1 MTLPKLVP
9 LTLLVAVAFAHASTG
24 DPTLPNTQLFK
35 VTARDCT
42 LVDLKTWKHGTLD
55 VLSRSEVTES
65 VRWVQLCND
74 KKYPVFGVAAKL
86 DPNSTHND
94 KQFRRLYAELR
105 KANSGWPLA
114 VVLVND
120 GWINTID
127 KAGNVETETFSD

>member
-1 MTLPKLVP
+1 MMLPKLVP
-9 LTLLVAVAFAHASTG
+9 LTLLVAAAVTHASPN
-24 DPTLPNTQLFK
+24 DPALPNTQLYK
-35 VTARDCT
+35 VTARNCMP
-42 LVDLKTWKHGTLD
+42 VDLKTWKHGTLD
-55 VLSRSEVTES
+55 VLSRSDVTES
-65 VRWVQLCND
+65 VKWVELCND

-94 KQFRRLYAELR
+94 KEFRRLYAELR
-105 KANSGWPLA
+105 KANGGWPLA